1 MLNKWG
7 QTTLAL
13 PEIELESSS
22 SGGKSEKKEITIEY
36 GNLRADCRRR
46 WGKEIVKI
54 RKHLDE
60 GHRNLE
66 ATPKDQGYAMLH
78 ADGSDPKSLWS
89 VQGPRFTPYV

>member
-46 WGKEIVKI
+46 WGKEI

-60 GHRNLE
+60 GNLE

-78 ADGSDPKSLWS
+78 ADGSDHKSLWS